1 MKGKPMLG
9 SEAGRGD
16 LRDGVIGGGEGSVC
30 TPRFAA
36 GVANSA
42 LPGSPVPLPQ
52 VEDDLRDGAIGGEG
66 NSVCTPR
73 FAAGVAN
80 SAPFAADDPCSQ
92 VVLGGAQEALVSSC
106 EVRLME
112 AGGNRAGAVPAR
124 ISLLYESRDGGI
136 CVFEDA
142 EGHLTSVRA
151 SRLA

>member
-1 MKGKPMLG
+1 MLG
-9 SEAGRGD
+9 SEVGLGD
-16 LRDGVIGGGEGSVC
+16 LGDGAIGGGEGSVC

-42 LPGSPVPLPQ
+42 LP
-52 VEDDLRDGAIGGEG
+52 
-66 NSVCTPR
+66 
-73 FAAGVAN
+73 
-80 SAPFAADDPCSQ
+80 AADGPCSQ
-92 VVLGGAQEALVSSC
+92 VVPGCGLGASASACGERLGIGGNGEASVSSY
-106 EVRLME
+106 EVRLTE
-112 AGGNRAGAVPAR
+112 AGSNRAGAVPGR